1 MRIGIA
7 ITDPAHTIAS
17 PLCTYRRRGTEADA
31 DYFRQLVQEH
41 QIKRFVVGLPIHLDG
56 QESRL
61 SSEARR
67 FGKWLAEV
75 TRVSVEYFDERFT
88 TVEAEQLLIDAKLT
102 SKRRKQRR
110 DKLAAQIL
118 LSAYLE
124 SPSCHRNESKP
135 LDD

>member
-7 ITDPAHTIAS
+7 ITDPARTIAS
-17 PLCTYRRRGTEADA
+17 PLCNYQRRGTEADA
-31 DYFRQLVQEH
+31 AYFRQLVQEH
-41 QIKRFVVGLPIHLDG
+41 QIERFVVGLPLHLDG

-67 FGKWLAEV
+67 FGKWLVEV

-88 TVEAEQLLIDAKLT
+88 TVEAEELLIDAKLT

-110 DKLAAQIL
+110 DMLAAQIL

-124 SPSCHRNESKP
+124 SPSRQRDEFKP